1 MKDWIKKHKLIIII
15 GAIIIIF
22 SWPLIVNCLYNVE
35 TDCKVLHK
43 PQEWTIFWGSYIGSI
58 VSAAVAFIILFLQRK
73 DNKEENEKNREENEK
88 NRVLQLKIVE
98 QQQEMQWLNTFRQCS
113 VEYISVY
120 SDDNIREIVNK
131 VKNEPK
137 ESLSLIEAM
146 FEKMEKAR
154 LMMAFLEREVGYENI
169 KAALKEKHELYNETL
184 EDMKYVIDFYITSEN
199 DFSIMKLQI
208 SSGLK
213 YVSFDLQRII
223 RDRAFSFSTPKC
235 NIPLSSYF
243 AKREELSEIV
253 SARFEIF
260 IKKNND
266 IEAILLAYIKEQ
278 EKRIEQITT
287 ENKLYGKE

>member
-1 MKDWIKKHKLIIII
+1 MKDWIKKYKWYIII
-15 GAIIIIF
+15 GGLLIIF
-22 SWPLIVNCLYNVE
+22 WPLIVNCLYNVE
-35 TDCKVLHK
+35 TNCKVLHK

-58 VSAAVAFIILFLQRK
+58 VSAAVAFIILHIQSK
-73 DNKEENEKNREENEK
+73 KNEEENEKNREENEK